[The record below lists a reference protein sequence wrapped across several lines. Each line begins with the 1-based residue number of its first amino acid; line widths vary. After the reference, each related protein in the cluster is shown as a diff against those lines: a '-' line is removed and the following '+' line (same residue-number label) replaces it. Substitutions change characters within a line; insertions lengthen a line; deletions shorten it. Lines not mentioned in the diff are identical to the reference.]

1 LAYVSKSFGW
11 GRRICPGADLASN
24 TLFIAISK
32 LLWAFD
38 ILPEDGVSYDIFAY
52 TEGFNIRP
60 KKFECVVRV
69 RSEQHRRVL
78 EREFEDAQE
87 VMAQFPLFREAEA
100 VV

>member
-1 LAYVSKSFGW
+1 MSKSFGW

-38 ILPEDGVSYDIFAY
+38 ILSKEGVSYDIFAY

-69 RSEQHRRVL
+69 RSEEHRRVL

-87 VMAQFPLFREAEA
+87 VMARFPLFREGE
-100 VV
+100 VVV